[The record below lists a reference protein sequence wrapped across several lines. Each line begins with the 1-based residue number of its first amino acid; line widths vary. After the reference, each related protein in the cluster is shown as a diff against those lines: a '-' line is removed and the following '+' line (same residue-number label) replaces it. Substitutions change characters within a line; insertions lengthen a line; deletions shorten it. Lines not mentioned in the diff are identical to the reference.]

1 MASRS
6 ATILSSKSVVEI
18 ASVTGSVS
26 LCSPKKQYAVKPSEA
41 KNTVLVQPDTG
52 WRFTAALVCLGT
64 LSPQTKQES
73 SFFVTTL

>member
-1 MASRS
+1 VA
-6 ATILSSKSVVEI
+6 EI

-26 LCSPKKQYAVKPSEA
+26 LCSPKKQYAVKPNDA
-41 KNTVLVQPDTG
+41 KNIVLVHPDTG
-52 WRFTAALVCLGT
+52 RRFTTDLTCLGT